1 MRSNVFGQAQRLSRG
16 GPIIVIDVV
25 EQPTETRAPSHAP
38 SGWYDPDSS
47 AFEPMVGAAAVSD
60 AMAGSLDSDRSL
72 DAADEETDSDDR

>member
-1 MRSNVFGQAQRLSRG
+1 MRSRFFCPAQRLSRG

-25 EQPTETRAPSHAP
+25 EQPTETRAPSRAP

-47 AFEPMVGAAAVSD
+47 AFEPMVGPAAVSD

-72 DAADEETDSDDR
+72 DAADEDAESD